1 MRCLCQV
8 SSYESSYVS
17 IGDCFAALLKSSCH
31 SAWGGG
37 GRGAT
42 ALPFLAATSAAS
54 PVACDRGW
62 ALPNIMTVSLCC
74 RLFLSHFSSAV
85 GKSS

>member
-37 GRGAT
+37 SRGNRPT
-42 ALPFLAATSAAS
+42 ALGR
-54 PVACDRGW
+54 DKRG
-62 ALPNIMTVSLCC
+62 PSRCV
-74 RLFLSHFSSAV
+74 
-85 GKSS
+85 